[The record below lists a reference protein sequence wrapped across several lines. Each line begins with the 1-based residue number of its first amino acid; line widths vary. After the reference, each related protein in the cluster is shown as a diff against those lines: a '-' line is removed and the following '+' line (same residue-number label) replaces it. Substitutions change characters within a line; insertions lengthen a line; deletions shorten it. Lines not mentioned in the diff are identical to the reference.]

1 MIATLSGKLTH
12 KSPAYVVLETG
23 GVGYGVHIS
32 LHTWDQLQHL
42 DTCRLFTHLHVKE
55 DAHTLYGFY
64 APDERALFL
73 DLISIS
79 GIGPNTA
86 RMVLSSMAPSAFRE
100 AVLQENEAAIRKIK
114 GIGPK
119 SAKRLILELKDRIGK
134 SMPSSEGQS
143 ATPHNTAQ
151 QEALSALVLL
161 GFGRSASEK
170 ALAKALK
177 DQADMPSVESL
188 IKQALQNL

>member
-12 KSPAYVVLETG
+12 KSPTYVVLETG

-32 LHTWDQLQHL
+32 LHTWDQIQHL
-42 DTCRLFTHLHVKE
+42 DQCRLHTHLHVKE

-64 APDERALFL
+64 APDERTLFL
-73 DLISIS
+73 DLTSVS

-119 SAKRLILELKDRIGK
+119 SAKRLILELKDRMAK
-134 SMPSSEGQS
+134 STPALEGQLQP
-143 ATPHNTAQ
+143 AHNTPKD
-151 QEALSALVLL
+151 EALSALVLL

-170 ALAKALK
+170 ALTKVLK
-177 DQADMPSVESL
+177 DQGDMPSVEDL